1 MIKYNKSAS
10 GKLIAEMTDDVVKI
24 IEAGDILDLIA
35 EIGQNDCCD
44 LIIHDSAINKDFFDL
59 KTGFA
64 GEILQKFSNYRVR
77 LAITGDFSKYPGKS
91 LKDFIRE
98 CNRGN
103 LIFFVPSVGE
113 AFSRLGQ
120 IFNNEETGRG
130 KIRTTV

>member
-1 MIKYNKSAS
+1 MIEYHKTAS
-10 GKLIAEMTDDVVKI
+10 GKLIAELADDVLKI
-24 IEAGDILDLIA
+24 HEVGDILDLIA
-35 EIGQNDCCD
+35 EIGQNDCSD

-91 LKDFIRE
+91 LKDFVRE

-103 LIFFVPSVGE
+103 LIFFVPSVGK
-113 AFSRLGQ
+113 AFDRLG
-120 IFNNEETGRG
+120 
-130 KIRTTV
+130 

>member
-1 MIKYNKSAS
+1 MIKYHKSAS
-10 GKLIAEMTDDVVKI
+10 GKVIAELTDETEKI
-24 IEAGDILDLIA
+24 VEVGDILDMIA
-35 EIGQNDCCD
+35 EIGQNDCGD
-44 LIIHDSAINKDFFDL
+44 LIIPDSVLNKDFFDL

-103 LIFFVPSVGE
+103 QIFFVPSAGE
-113 AFSRLGQ
+113 ALARLG
-120 IFNNEETGRG
+120 
-130 KIRTTV
+130 

>member
-1 MIKYNKSAS
+1 MIKYHKSAS
-10 GKLIAEMTDDVVKI
+10 GKSIAELTNEAIKI
-24 IEAGDILDLIA
+24 LEVGDILEMIA
-35 EIGQNDCCD
+35 EIGQNDCYS

-77 LAITGDFSKYPGKS
+77 LAITGDFSRYPGKS

-103 LIFFVPSVGE
+103 LIFFVPSAGE
-113 AFSRLGQ
+113 ALARLGQ
-120 IFNNEETGRG
+120 I
-130 KIRTTV
+130 

>member
-1 MIKYNKSAS
+1 MIKYHKSAS
-10 GKLIAEMTDDVVKI
+10 GKVIAELTDDTEKI
-24 IEAGDILDLIA
+24 KETGDILDMIA
-35 EIGQNDCCD
+35 EIGQNDCND
-44 LIIHDSAINKDFFDL
+44 LIIRDSALNKDFFDL

-103 LIFFVPSVGE
+103 QIFFVPSAVE
-113 AFSRLGQ
+113 ALISLR
-120 IFNNEETGRG
+120 
-130 KIRTTV
+130 

>member
-1 MIKYNKSAS
+1 MIKYHKSAS
-10 GKLIAEMTDDVVKI
+10 GKVIAELKDETEKI
-24 IEAGDILDLIA
+24 VETGDILDLIA
-35 EIGQNDCCD
+35 EIGQHDCGD
-44 LIIHDSAINKDFFDL
+44 LIMRDSALNKDFFDL

-103 LIFFVPSVGE
+103 QIFFVQSEAE
-113 AFSRLGQ
+113 AFAKVG
-120 IFNNEETGRG
+120 
-130 KIRTTV
+130 

>member
-1 MIKYNKSAS
+1 MIKYINTAS
-10 GKLIAEMTDDVVKI
+10 GKVIAELTDETEKI
-24 IEAGDILDLIA
+24 VEVGDILDMIA
-35 EIGQNDCCD
+35 EIGQNDCGD
-44 LIIHDSAINKDFFDL
+44 LIICDSALNKDFFDL

-103 LIFFVPSVGE
+103 QIFFVPSAGE
-113 AFSRLGQ
+113 ALIRLG
-120 IFNNEETGRG
+120 
-130 KIRTTV
+130 